1 MEYTQKITLDLNA
14 KSAPPIIYAKQGD
27 ADTRILEVHI
37 MEDGNEYQPDSG
49 VLAMYRVLKPDGTY
63 IGGDAGGEIAGL
75 SNNIVYIR
83 LSEQALVA
91 AGRALVDI
99 LLYNGNQYLSTMSFI
114 LNIQPAPTQVMR
126 GTVSENEYN
135 IFSSLMTSLS
145 SVLPAVTSA
154 ADRAEAAASNA
165 EAAAESINVDGVN
178 ITTGSIL
185 TPGTSSSIIDKTGT
199 NTFELHAPVVK
210 PSVTASVSLEKDAT
224 PSILVTTTSV
234 TPGSGEDSNLLVN
247 FDLAFT
253 LPKNT
258 IDVALSTTFGAE
270 DSGKAGDAAA
280 IGSAIATA
288 TTNIPLTALAS
299 GYLIQIENGGTGA
312 TTASA
317 ARTSLGAQALIQK
330 ATGTLA
336 SGSAWDSSN
345 NTQSLTITGMTSN
358 SEFVASPNTS
368 DGWAAAADAMLFPPT
383 AGSGILTFT
392 CETIPTV
399 NIPITVYWW

>member
-1 MEYTQKITLDLNA
+1 MEYVQKITLDLNA

-83 LSEQALVA
+83 LSEQALAA

-126 GTVSENEYN
+126 GTVSENEYS

-165 EAAAESINVDGVN
+165 EAAASAINVNGVN

-185 TPGTSSSIIDKTGT
+185 TPGASSSSIVEKTDK

-210 PSVTASVSLEKDAT
+210 PSVTASVNLVKDAT
-224 PSILVTTTSV
+224 PSIEVTTTSV

-258 IDVALSTTFGAE
+258 IDIALSTTFGAE

-280 IGSAIATA
+280 IGSAIEAA
-288 TTNIPLTALAS
+288 TTNIPLDNLVSDYVIPISHGGIGVSIDVAASNSETAK
-299 GYLIQIENGGTGA
+299 
-312 TTASA
+312 ASA
-317 ARTSLGAQALIQK
+317 RANLGAQASIQVYTS
-330 ATGTLA
+330 ALA
-336 SGSAWDSSN
+336 SESWDGD
-345 NTQSLTITGMTSN
+345 NT
-358 SEFVASPNTS
+358 
-368 DGWAAAADAMLFPPT
+368 
-383 AGSGILTFT
+383 
-392 CETIPTV
+392 
-399 NIPITVYWW
+399 